1 MKTINVPEVKR
12 VSAVVVNKIAYV
24 EDDGNSFAIVEG
36 NDLDGERVSF
46 CIGMKLAE
54 KMTALTG
61 KIVDVIYKD
70 CIAGVTQYVEDDD
83 IDEEVKTHTAD
94 YKQVVEITK
103 TNDVN
108 LMIACVKAGLK
119 DVYAELKNINA

>member
-12 VSAVVVNKIAYV
+12 VSAVVVNKIAHV
-24 EDDGNSFAIVEG
+24 DNDDNSFAIVEG
-36 NDLDGERVSF
+36 NDLTGERVSF

-70 CIAGVTQYVEDDD
+70 CIAGVTQYVEEDD
-83 IDEEVKTHTAD
+83 IDEEVKTHNVD